1 MKTYSFESLK
11 AWQTSKELAKI
22 VYEITRNF
30 PADERYGLTSQIR
43 RSAVSVPTNIAEGS
57 GRITGKDKAHF
68 TTQSYSSLMEVLNHA
83 IIAQELGYMSKSQ
96 LDVIRTH
103 VDQIAPLLSGLRNA
117 QLKQSN

>member
-11 AWQTSKELAKI
+11 AWQKSKELAKI

-30 PADERYGLTSQIR
+30 PVDERYGLTSQIR

-68 TTQSYSSLMEVLNHA
+68 TTQSYGSLMEVLNHA
-83 IIAQELGYMSKSQ
+83 LIAHELGYMNKEQ
-96 LDVIRTH
+96 LDVIRA
-103 VDQIAPLLSGLRNA
+103 QINQVAPLLSGLRNA
-117 QLKQSN
+117 QLKQS